1 MYWVLDFERVEY
13 SFFNLLVPLL
23 VKILIVFT
31 HEEGQKSKHEK
42 HSNFS
47 A

>member
-31 HEEGQKSKHEK
+31 HEGQKSNHEK
-42 HSNFS
+42 HANFS